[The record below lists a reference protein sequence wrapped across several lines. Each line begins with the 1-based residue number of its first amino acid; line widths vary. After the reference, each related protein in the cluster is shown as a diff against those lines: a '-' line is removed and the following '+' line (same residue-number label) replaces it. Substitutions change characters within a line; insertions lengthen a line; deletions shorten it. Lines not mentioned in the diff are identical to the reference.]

1 MHAEKLE
8 IKDLVLTAKLG
19 QISRDEAYEKIVIRI
34 RSEFHQRFLD
44 ALNEARRKYK
54 KQSKL
59 EIKIEEDIMD
69 WDIEH
74 PWETGPEHVGPQLC

>member
-19 QISRDEAYEKIVIRI
+19 KISRDEAYEKIVIRI

-54 KQSKL
+54 KQSTL
-59 EIKIEEDIMD
+59 EIKIEEDMMRIYQTTRQGSD
-69 WDIEH
+69 S
-74 PWETGPEHVGPQLC
+74 